1 MSTRWL
7 AVWMMALVVAAP
19 ALADYAV
26 NYENAKVGRWAC
38 RLCPFDESAS
48 QHGAWSIGSIDS
60 ARGAARFGRN
70 SGIDDDATYL
80 HLDARYRRRGKDGV
94 ALEVDGRNLGLIS
107 RSADARAVKAGSYEA
122 GVSIRDLPHTVAFDV
137 VSPFRFLDGELRLPA
152 DWSRTP
158 QTSGFGG
165 LGQEDVAGEYTNL
178 RTKRRRHAAY
188 ARWQLLPRLHLKTSY
203 SSERKTGVVET
214 YRDGFYQ
221 ATALPQRLDHRT
233 TAAEAA
239 IRYEGEAAV
248 HGVSF
253 RVGRFA
259 NDIDALVWD
268 DPYFSHVQQRRSSV
282 APDNAV
288 KSLSVVSRWRLGKRT
303 VVNATFGG
311 GETRQDAPFLPYTT
325 NPSIDVEE
333 VAGQSLGGLRTSR
346 HEALNITHRF
356 TSRLRLAVSYTATE
370 REDKREEM
378 AFTPVLGDLFA
389 LPPLLGKAYSFNQQR
404 TTLRLRYRA
413 PGRFRLAAGGGLRR
427 HERNGLEIA
436 VNREQRG
443 WFEAQRDIGPWQLG
457 LRHARASRDAS
468 PFQAN
473 TANNP
478 LSRRYYQAARDESR
492 WQATVRFA
500 PPTSR
505 LSAGLESSHHLYDY
519 PETAIGLR
527 RHRSRRGHFDVAYR
541 TTPFAAT
548 VFYDV
553 EQALAD
559 TVGSS
564 IGAEPDW
571 HYDSDDAVTTAGTGI
586 AWRNM
591 AHRRIELAF
600 DYAYANG
607 IGSYATMFAGE
618 YSAFSPLVSRHESLN
633 AALKVGVRDGMVL
646 SARVY
651 VERYRST
658 DWALSGVAP
667 QTIGNVLSFGRH
679 SDNHHNRLVV
689 LALERHL

>member
-1 MSTRWL
+1 MTTRWL
-7 AVWMMALVVAAP
+7 TVWMMALVAAAP

-26 NYENAKVGRWAC
+26 NYENANVGRWAC
-38 RLCPFDESAS
+38 RLCPFDEPVS

-80 HLDARYRRRGKDGV
+80 HLDGRYRKRWQDGV
-94 ALEVDGRNLGLIS
+94 AFEVEGRNLGLAS
-107 RSADARAVKAGSYEA
+107 RSAAARVVKAGSYDA
-122 GVSIRDLPHTVAFDV
+122 GISIRELPHAVAFDV
-137 VSPFRFLDGELRLPA
+137 VSPFRHLDGELRLPS
-152 DWSRTP
+152 DWSRAP
-158 QTSGFGG
+158 QTSGFGDI
-165 LGQEDVAGEYTNL
+165 GQEDFAGEHTAL
-178 RTKRRRHAAY
+178 RSLRRRHAAY
-188 ARWQLLPRLHLKTSY
+188 ARWHPLPRLHLKTSY

-233 TAAEAA
+233 IAAEAA

-248 HGVSF
+248 HGISF
-253 RVGRFA
+253 RAGRFA
-259 NDIDALVWD
+259 NDIDALVWE
-268 DPYFSHVQQRRSSV
+268 DPYLSHVQQRRSSL

-288 KSLSVVSRWRLGKRT
+288 KSLSLVSRWRLGQRT
-303 VVNATFGG
+303 VVNATLGG
-311 GETRQDAPFLPYTT
+311 SETKQDAPFLPYAT
-325 NPSIDVEE
+325 NPSIGVDDL
-333 VAGQSLGGLRTSR
+333 AGQSLGGLRTSR
-346 HEALNITHRF
+346 HEALNVTHRF
-356 TSRLRLAVSYTATE
+356 TSRLRLAVSYSAAE
-370 REDKREEM
+370 RRDKRVEM
-378 AFTPVLGDLFA
+378 TFTPVLGDLFA
-389 LPPLLGKAYSFNQQR
+389 LPPVLGKAYSFNQQR

-413 PGRFRLAAGGGLRR
+413 PGRFRLMAGGGLRR
-427 HERNGLEIA
+427 HERSGLEIA

-443 WFEAQRDIGPWQLG
+443 WFEAQREIGPWQLG

-492 WQATVRFA
+492 WRATVRIS

-505 LSAGLESSHHLYDY
+505 LSAGLEGSHHVYDY
-519 PETAIGLR
+519 PGTAIGLR

-553 EQALAD
+553 ERALAD
-559 TVGSS
+559 TAGSS
-564 IGAEPDW
+564 IGGTADW
-571 HYDSDDAVTTAGTGI
+571 HYDSDDSVTTAGTSI
-586 AWRNM
+586 AWRNL
-591 AHRRIELAF
+591 AQRRIELGF

-607 IGSYATMFAGE
+607 IGSYATTFAGE
-618 YSAFSPLVSRHESLN
+618 YDAFSPLVSRHESLN
-633 AALKVGVRDGMVL
+633 ATLKVGLRAGMVL
-646 SARVY
+646 SARFY
-651 VERYRST
+651 VERYRSA
-658 DWALSGVAP
+658 DWALSGVVP
-667 QTIGNVLSFGRH
+667 RTIGNVLSFGRD

-689 LALERHL
+689 LALERRL